1 VRLDSRPETVA
12 TGISEIAVIAEKAF
26 QKSKRSDLE
35 MKITSRFRIAGVG
48 LAAAVFTAGGCSSI
62 QPSLLPGASPP
73 ARQAAAGSN
82 QPPPRVQDC
91 WVLNNASPREFACRG
106 KVYTS
111 FQLAKLR
118 EDWEKNHPDYNS
130 GFFFEN

>member
-1 VRLDSRPETVA
+1 MIARLRDPEQRGSERPEI
-12 TGISEIAVIAEKAF
+12 GIPGAQLVSAQFKH
-26 QKSKRSDLE
+26 KSPALW
-35 MKITSRFRIAGVG
+35 
-48 LAAAVFTAGGCSSI
+48 AAFTALALTLGGCSSI
-62 QPSLLPGASPP
+62 QIQPNLLPGASPP
-73 ARQAAAGSN
+73 QQTADSS

-91 WVLNNASPREFACRG
+91 GVLNNSSPREFACNG

-118 EDWEKNHPDYNS
+118 EDWAKNHPDYNS

>member
-1 VRLDSRPETVA
+1 MIARLRDPEQRGSERPEIA
-12 TGISEIAVIAEKAF
+12 TPNHQLASAQFKYKHSALWA
-26 QKSKRSDLE
+26 
-35 MKITSRFRIAGVG
+35 A
-48 LAAAVFTAGGCSSI
+48 LAALALTLGGCSSI

-73 ARQAAAGSN
+73 QQTADSS

-91 WVLNNASPREFACRG
+91 GILNNASPREFACRG

-118 EDWEKNHPDYNS
+118 EDWAKNHPDYNS